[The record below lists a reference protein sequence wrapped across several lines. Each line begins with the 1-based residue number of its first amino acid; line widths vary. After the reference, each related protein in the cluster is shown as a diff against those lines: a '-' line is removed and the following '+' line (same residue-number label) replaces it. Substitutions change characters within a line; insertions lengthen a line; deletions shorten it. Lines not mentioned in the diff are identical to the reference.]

1 MTLMRQRPR
10 AGVDYGE
17 AAECLFGETG
27 ASVMAQLE
35 GGPRQVAEI
44 ASACG
49 AEPQDLL
56 EKIAPLI
63 KAGVLR
69 SEGGALRV
77 DRARLDEVLE
87 SDAARFDGVTDG
99 LTKMDG
105 YLN

>member
-1 MTLMRQRPR
+1 MTLMRPGSG

-17 AAECLFGETG
+17 ASECLFGEPG

-35 GGPRQVAEI
+35 DGPKQIAEI
-44 ASACG
+44 ASAAG
-49 AEPQDLL
+49 AEPRALL

-63 KAGVLR
+63 ESGVLR